1 MSIYSGL
8 AVGVNIREIIPPEAI
23 KTIDLS
29 FLKYKVVAIDAYNA
43 LYQFLTAIRQ
53 PDGTPLMDSKGRVT
67 SHLSGLFYRTIN
79 LVENGIKIVYVFDG
93 KPPEMKYA
101 EIERRKKVKSEA
113 VKKYEEAIK
122 RGDLEAA
129 RRYAQM
135 ASKLTDDMV
144 QDAKRLLDAMGIP
157 YVQAKAE
164 GEAQAAY
171 IAKKGDAWAAASQDY
186 DSLLFGAPRLVRNL
200 AITGRRK
207 LPRKDVYIEV
217 KPELIE
223 LDVLLKALSITREQL
238 IVVGILVGTDYNPD
252 GVRGV
257 GPKTALKMVKAHR
270 DPIKLLQS
278 LPRHEFPVDPV
289 KIYEYF
295 LNPPVNTDYKLE
307 WREPDEKKVFEILV
321 EEHDFNPERVKN
333 ALERLKKAYKEHIK
347 GKQTGLDAWL
357 RKR

>member
-1 MSIYSGL
+1 LSIYSGL